1 MRFSIIIPVFNV
13 EEYLEQCVLSVL
25 SQTYQDFEIILIND
39 GSTDQSA
46 IMCEQYET
54 QDKRIQVIHKINEG
68 LSSARNKGLE
78 LAMGDYILFIDSD
91 DFWKHNRVLEDINN
105 ILLNNDFD
113 LILFGFSYYY
123 SDHRHK
129 DIHFEIDDLSNNFV
143 LDLEKLV
150 TCNIYFASAWN
161 KCIKKNLLIDNQ
173 LFFPFMRL
181 SEDIIWCARLAMY
194 VKKYTIFNDV
204 VYMYRQKRKGSIT
217 YQVSE
222 KNILDIFQSIE
233 EGCDLAKNI
242 ANVNKEIEEAVLVY
256 FSRYYLEVLPYIG
269 FLFFQ
274 NNQIKAYV
282 NEYRF
287 LVHYAKN
294 LNIKS
299 KKIVYILVYF
309 LGMNL
314 SIFILFFLV
323 KILRYFRL
331 KISY

>member
-78 LAMGDYILFIDSD
+78 LAIGDYILFIDSD

-105 ILLNNDFD
+105 ILLDNDFD

-150 TCNIYFASAWN
+150 TRNIYFASACN

-222 KNILDIFQSIE
+222 KNILDVFKSIE
-233 EGCDLAKNI
+233 EGLELIQLIDNEK
-242 ANVNKEIEEAVLVY
+242 IEKALLIY
-256 FSRYYLEVLPYIG
+256 FARYYLEIIPYVGSYFIKNNNISCYVEKYK
-269 FLFFQ
+269 FLTYYGKG
-274 NNQIKAYV
+274 IK
-282 NEYRF
+282 NKR
-287 LVHYAKN
+287 
-294 LNIKS
+294 
-299 KKIVYILVYF
+299 IVYIF
-309 LGMNL
+309 ICFFGINF
-314 SIFILFFLV
+314 SIYILFFLV
-323 KILRYFRL
+323 KLYK
-331 KISY
+331 KIK